1 MPGGLL
7 NIIAQGSANIFLTG
21 NPSKTFFKAV
31 YSKYTNFGM
40 QKFRLDYDGLR
51 ELRLNESS
59 KFTFKVK
66 RYADL
71 LMDTYLVVNLP
82 DIWSPIMPPSAETEN
97 TWSPYEFKWID
108 NLGFQMIEE
117 IEITCGS
124 ALLQKYSG
132 NYLTSMVQRDF
143 STEKKELIDQMSG
156 NSAEFNDPANWIRR
170 TQSPPYMTNAYPNAF
185 YSQNSSGAEPS
196 IRGKSLYIP
205 LNTWFTLESQCAFPL
220 VALQYNELIIN
231 ITLRPIS
238 NLFRVRDVYDVKNN
252 FPYVRPDF
260 NQSYFQMYRYLQ
272 TPPSIDLSSSKYEN
286 KTLTWN
292 ADVHL
297 LANYCFLSEE
307 EQQLFAAQDQA
318 YLVKDVF
325 EYNFLDVV
333 GTSRVK
339 LESSNGMVSSWMWYF
354 QRSDAF
360 LRNEWSNY
368 SNWPYATIPQNIR
381 LNNLSGLY
389 ITGDFQSANH
399 FEIMETGAIVLSG
412 EYRENSLPSDVY
424 NYVEKY
430 TRTAGN
436 AKQGLYCYNFCLD
449 SSPFTY
455 QPSGAINMSRF
466 KNVELEFTTFLPPID
481 EDGNNLEVT
490 CDDDGIPTS
499 VTEKPGWT
507 LYSYNYNLTMFE
519 ERYNIM
525 SFIGGNCGMMYA
537 R

>member
-170 TQSPPYMTNAYPNAF
+170 TQSPP
-185 YSQNSSGAEPS
+185 
-196 IRGKSLYIP
+196 
-205 LNTWFTLESQCAFPL
+205 
-220 VALQYNELIIN
+220 
-231 ITLRPIS
+231 
-238 NLFRVRDVYDVKNN
+238 
-252 FPYVRPDF
+252 
-260 NQSYFQMYRYLQ
+260 
-272 TPPSIDLSSSKYEN
+272 
-286 KTLTWN
+286 
-292 ADVHL
+292 
-297 LANYCFLSEE
+297 
-307 EQQLFAAQDQA
+307 
-318 YLVKDVF
+318 
-325 EYNFLDVV
+325 
-333 GTSRVK
+333 
-339 LESSNGMVSSWMWYF
+339 
-354 QRSDAF
+354 
-360 LRNEWSNY
+360 
-368 SNWPYATIPQNIR
+368 
-381 LNNLSGLY
+381 
-389 ITGDFQSANH
+389 
-399 FEIMETGAIVLSG
+399 
-412 EYRENSLPSDVY
+412 
-424 NYVEKY
+424 
-430 TRTAGN
+430 
-436 AKQGLYCYNFCLD
+436 
-449 SSPFTY
+449 
-455 QPSGAINMSRF
+455 
-466 KNVELEFTTFLPPID
+466 
-481 EDGNNLEVT
+481 
-490 CDDDGIPTS
+490 
-499 VTEKPGWT
+499 
-507 LYSYNYNLTMFE
+507 
-519 ERYNIM
+519 
-525 SFIGGNCGMMYA
+525 
-537 R
+537 

>member
-1 MPGGLL
+1 
-7 NIIAQGSANIFLTG
+7 
-21 NPSKTFFKAV
+21 
-31 YSKYTNFGM
+31 
-40 QKFRLDYDGLR
+40 
-51 ELRLNESS
+51 
-59 KFTFKVK
+59 
-66 RYADL
+66 
-71 LMDTYLVVNLP
+71 
-82 DIWSPIMPPSAETEN
+82 
-97 TWSPYEFKWID
+97 
-108 NLGFQMIEE
+108 
-117 IEITCGS
+117 
-124 ALLQKYSG
+124 
-132 NYLTSMVQRDF
+132 
-143 STEKKELIDQMSG
+143 
-156 NSAEFNDPANWIRR
+156 
-170 TQSPPYMTNAYPNAF
+170 
-185 YSQNSSGAEPS
+185 
-196 IRGKSLYIP
+196 
-205 LNTWFTLESQCAFPL
+205 
-220 VALQYNELIIN
+220 
-231 ITLRPIS
+231 
-238 NLFRVRDVYDVKNN
+238 
-252 FPYVRPDF
+252 
-260 NQSYFQMYRYLQ
+260 
-272 TPPSIDLSSSKYEN
+272 
-286 KTLTWN
+286 
-292 ADVHL
+292 
-297 LANYCFLSEE
+297 
-307 EQQLFAAQDQA
+307 
-318 YLVKDVF
+318 
-325 EYNFLDVV
+325 
-333 GTSRVK
+333 
-339 LESSNGMVSSWMWYF
+339 
-354 QRSDAF
+354 
-360 LRNEWSNY
+360 
-368 SNWPYATIPQNIR
+368 